1 MEIRVRMAAGRSWF
15 RDEMGSFEERESED
29 EDDEEEEA
37 GEG

>member
-29 EDDEEEEA
+29 KEDEEA